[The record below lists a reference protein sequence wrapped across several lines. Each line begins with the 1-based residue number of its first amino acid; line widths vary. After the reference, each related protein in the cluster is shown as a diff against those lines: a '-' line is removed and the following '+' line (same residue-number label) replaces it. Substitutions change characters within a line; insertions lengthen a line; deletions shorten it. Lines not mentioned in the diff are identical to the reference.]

1 MFEDLKLPFYLF
13 KVYLSEFGKQRLAEE
28 DLSGPKELKEAEENE
43 MESGDLNNLE
53 VRICFFTSL

>member
-1 MFEDLKLPFYLF
+1 MFEDLKFSVYLF

-28 DLSGPKELKEAEENE
+28 DLSGPKELKDVEESE

-53 VRICFFTSL
+53 VRICFVTSL